1 MSLCQAACRAA
12 GRAVSERLREL
23 CATFAPHLPHNS
35 GGPLNLAAIKHSGF
49 NSRDFL
55 QFLKRVFQMLDNALN
70 LRH

>member
-1 MSLCQAACRAA
+1 MSCRAA
-12 GRAVSERLREL
+12 GRAVSERLPEY
-23 CATFAPHLPHNS
+23 CAPHLPHKS

-49 NSRDFL
+49 NSRDFF